1 MYIFSI
7 IGTVLFLALIVPLV
21 IILGERARGGP
32 VTVASIGAALG
43 FAIFWLITANTLP
56 QNLTANLFASLI
68 GYIGGV
74 LLTLTAWALALADTR
89 RTRRWGW
96 LAAVWLAF
104 YANIAAT
111 YFILTSDVA
120 SCAYAS
126 DLPYCPS
133 QSRILLWLVVAGC
146 FVGPGVMLA
155 YALRHATRAKPD
167 GLSVSPLDDA
177 DTVPAQTGG
186 AH

>member
-1 MYIFSI
+1 M
-7 IGTVLFLALIVPLV
+7 
-21 IILGERARGGP
+21 
-32 VTVASIGAALG
+32 TVASIGAALG

-68 GYIGGV
+68 GYIGGI
-74 LLTLTAWALALADTR
+74 LLALTAWALALADAR

-111 YFILTSDVA
+111 YFMITTDVV
-120 SCAYAS
+120 SCAYVS
-126 DLPYCPS
+126 DMPYCPP
-133 QSRILLWLVVAGC
+133 QNRILYWLIVAGC
-146 FVGPGVMLA
+146 FVGPAVLLA

-167 GLSVSPLDDA
+167 GLSVSQLDDA
-177 DTVPAQTGG
+177 DTARAEPL
-186 AH
+186 